1 MASAPPRTSHPHL
14 LPFPQLSALHLAV
27 TLAHHAPGARR
38 LDSCG
43 ACGSDFQKIHLCSR
57 FGTETLRHGHPR
69 HPWTFCRSL
78 GFVQGHGCRAWKASL
93 ASKQARCTN
102 LKFRFHQRHMAAGIF
117 YMGIS
122 CCLNSTDLYF
132 TTLETSWSQ
141 NYLNSTT
148 RRSEGDFFDSLASS

>member
-27 TLAHHAPGARR
+27 TLVHHAPGARR

-69 HPWTFCRSL
+69 GPWTFCRSL
-78 GFVQGHGCRAWKASL
+78 GFVQGHRCRACELRWPVNRQDVQILS
-93 ASKQARCTN
+93 SDSTRDTWRRV
-102 LKFRFHQRHMAAGIF
+102 FF

-132 TTLETSWSQ
+132 TTLETS
-141 NYLNSTT
+141 
-148 RRSEGDFFDSLASS
+148 